1 MTHPNTVS
9 PRTYAHQDRLYVW
22 AMLNPGAPTLVGELG
37 LSQLVSDCA
46 TFTYVP

>member
-1 MTHPNTVS
+1 MKPAVS
-9 PRTYAHQDRLYVW
+9 ARSYVPQDQLYVW